1 VEEEWVEDREE
12 PWEEERELGEDDQA
26 GIETVLEKFG
36 LDPNN
41 IDFCFSSF
49 SIAVVISTSVT

>member
-1 VEEEWVEDREE
+1 MEDREE
-12 PWEEERELGEDDQA
+12 PWEEERELWEDDHA

>member
-1 VEEEWVEDREE
+1 MEDREE